1 MRSIVLCSL
10 FAFALGAASAQ
21 AADKP
26 AKAEKAADKAEKAAD
41 KAEKSADK
49 AEKSADKAEKAAAK
63 ADKKAGAEV
72 TLSGDM
78 MCAKCELK
86 EAPKCQNVLKVTDGG
101 KDTLYYLAANKVSK
115 ANHEAVCSGTK
126 PAMVK
131 GVLSEEGKGA
141 DKKKVL
147 TASEIKIQ

>member
-1 MRSIVLCSL
+1 MGAMRNLISPAP
-10 FAFALGAASAQ
+10 FAVMALALVFTLSAGAR
-21 AADKP
+21 AADKEAPAQAP
-26 AKAEKAADKAEKAAD
+26 AKTDSKAADTGTAPKHKG
-41 KAEKSADK
+41 K
-49 AEKSADKAEKAAAK
+49 
-63 ADKKAGAEV
+63 EV
-72 TLSGDM
+72 SLQGEM
-78 MCAKCELK
+78 GCAKCNFKTTK
-86 EAPKCQNVLKVTDGG
+86 ECQNVLKVTDGG